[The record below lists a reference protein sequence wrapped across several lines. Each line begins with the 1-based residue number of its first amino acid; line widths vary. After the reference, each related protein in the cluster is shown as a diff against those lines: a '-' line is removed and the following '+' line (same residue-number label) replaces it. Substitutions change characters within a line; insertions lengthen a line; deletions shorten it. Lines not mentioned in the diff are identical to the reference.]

1 MIWLKVSKL
10 FGQKGRGIAEY
21 ALIIA
26 FVLGLGVVL
35 SNVGVRNNIKAVFAQ
50 ATAYLKGGYVGAVAA
65 YGRMS
70 NTNLKNMDNDER
82 LSFDRE
88 ALTNLGK
95 KFLGMTKT
103 ELKSLLKNPTD
114 VNLAGGPNAN
124 NPYGVILLDYE
135 VENTGDNGKGVTTKL
150 RYNGGSFNS
159 EDVLEWMKG
168 NYAPDGSHT
177 YNKDHSTSGRYF
189 FSNDTIDKSGAV
201 NGTTPEGTHTA
212 TVRGRFA
219 FDSEGRVSSVA
230 ITVTRSIN
238 SGGWKRDVCEGL
250 ENITVTR

>member
-1 MIWLKVSKL
+1 MKLSKI
-10 FGQKGRGIAEY
+10 FGQKGRGVAEY

-26 FVLGLGVVL
+26 FVLGLGFIL
-35 SNVGVRNNIKAVFAQ
+35 SSVGIKDSIKGVFAQ
-50 ATAYLKGGYVGAVAA
+50 AVAYLKGGA
-65 YGRMS
+65 YASALATYGQIS
-70 NTNLKNMDNDER
+70 NTELKNVENGDR
-82 LSFDRE
+82 LSLDRE

-95 KFLGMTKT
+95 KFLGMQKSD
-103 ELKSLLKNPTD
+103 LKKLLNNPSD
-114 VNLAGGPNAN
+114 KNLAGGQGAS
-124 NPYGVILLDYE
+124 NPFGVILLDYE
-135 VENTGDNGKGVTTKL
+135 VGSTGDDGKGVTTKL

-219 FDSEGRVSSVA
+219 FDSEGRVSAV
-230 ITVTRSIN
+230 TLTMTRSIN
-238 SGGWKRDVCEGL
+238 SGGWQRDVCDGL
-250 ENITVTR
+250 ENITVNR